1 MFFLKESSKLTFQIF
16 YWRYQH
22 LVGKCNVHCIHMTK
36 VNFGSNLT
44 IVSLLCLIYEGWHF
58 TTIYGNHLHDRII
71 PIRGRIWP
79 LKLLVVYPRHFLL
92 KCPYARTLRGHV
104 LVCLGYRCCL
114 FFLLDFGND
123 PMMSYLLFFHIIA
136 KVNPIYKFCL
146 LSRY

>member
-1 MFFLKESSKLTFQIF
+1 MFFFFKESSKLIFQIF

-22 LVGKCNVHCIHMTK
+22 LVEKCNVHCIHMTK

-79 LKLLVVYPRHFLL
+79 LKLLVVYPRHFFIEV
-92 KCPYARTLRGHV
+92 PIRQDIARSCISVFGLSMLPLFSIRFWKWSDDV
-104 LVCLGYRCCL
+104 LFVV
-114 FFLLDFGND
+114 F
-123 PMMSYLLFFHIIA
+123 SYH
-136 KVNPIYKFCL
+136 C
-146 LSRY
+146 

>member
-1 MFFLKESSKLTFQIF
+1 MRVVILQL
-16 YWRYQH
+16 
-22 LVGKCNVHCIHMTK
+22 
-36 VNFGSNLT
+36 
-44 IVSLLCLIYEGWHF
+44 
-58 TTIYGNHLHDRII
+58 YGNHLHDRII

-92 KCPYARTLRGHV
+92 KCPYASTLRGHV

-136 KVNPIYKFCL
+136 KVNPIYKFVSYLDISYMIYDFTLNNYMCICKFYKVIL
-146 LSRY
+146 FLSRH